1 MIPTVAP
8 TSSRIQ
14 GIDAVRGFA
23 LGGILVANIGF
34 FADPG
39 YSVGVGTMPIS
50 EGPVALTVSTLVLT
64 KFYVIF
70 SFLFGYSFTLQMRAW
85 GEKVRVRTLRRCLGL
100 AVLGVVHGF
109 LLWIGD
115 ILTLYAAL
123 GLLLLAMRNL
133 RPRTAV
139 KAGCWIIGVTAV
151 LWLLLAGLTLLD
163 PGGGAGPVPDPA
175 AAARAEALVTG
186 GPLSFLRF
194 QAETYPMLAMFVWIG
209 QGPMAMALFLFGLAA
224 GKSRLFEEPERWAH
238 LVPRILWLGYGVGL
252 PGAIFFTWSSQAY
265 GAMELVGVA
274 VNNVTSL
281 LLSAAYVVTL
291 LELVKR
297 VPAVGN
303 ALAPAGMVAASNYI
317 GQSVL
322 ACLVFTG
329 YGLALA
335 GELAPT
341 AVMGV
346 AAAIYAVLLTL
357 SAWWLRHHRRGP
369 VEWGLR
375 RLTLLSATPPRPRG
389 PSSDPAA
396 GATAGADAALGRPGR
411 GDDPRLP

>member
-1 MIPTVAP
+1 MTQTAAP
-8 TSSRIQ
+8 ASRRIHE
-14 GIDAVRGFA
+14 IDAVRGFA

-39 YSVGVGTMPIS
+39 YAVGIGTLPMS
-50 EGPVALTVSTLVLT
+50 EGPVALVVSTLVLT

-70 SFLFGYSFTLQMRAW
+70 SFLFGYSFTLQMRSW
-85 GEKVRVRTLRRCLGL
+85 GEKVKSRMVRRCLGL
-100 AVLGVVHGF
+100 FVLGVAHGF

-123 GLLLLAMRNL
+123 GLLLLTMRDI

-139 KAGCWIIGVTAV
+139 KAGCWIIGVMSV
-151 LWLLLAGLTLLD
+151 IWLALAGLVLLD
-163 PGGGAGPVPDPA
+163 PGGAVAPVADTA

-186 GPLSFLRF
+186 GPLDFLRF
-194 QAETYPMLAMFVWIG
+194 QVETYPMLAAFVWLG

-224 GKSRLFEEPERWAH
+224 GKSRLLEERERWAH

-252 PGAIFFTWSSQAY
+252 PAAVFFTWSSQTG
-265 GAMELVGVA
+265 GAAELVGLA
-274 VNNVTSL
+274 VNNVASP

-291 LELVKR
+291 LALVKR
-297 VPAVGN
+297 FPAVAG
-303 ALAPAGMVAASNYI
+303 ALAPAGRTAASNYI

-335 GELAPT
+335 GELPPI

-346 AAAIYAVLLTL
+346 AAVIYALLLAL
-357 SAWWLRHHRRGP
+357 SAWWLRSHRQGP
-369 VEWGLR
+369 VEWALR
-375 RLTLLSATPPRPRG
+375 RFTLLSAAPQRSR
-389 PSSDPAA
+389 
-396 GATAGADAALGRPGR
+396 
-411 GDDPRLP
+411 